1 VKVSLLL
8 KWFNSK
14 KWFEKLFLL
23 LLILRPIVEPYFY
36 IKESS
41 PLFSPLYW
49 IGILTFLISIY
60 GILTNRQIKS
70 KSDRMFMWWSVLVVT
85 NIFCLLFSTDFLNF
99 FIFGL
104 KLIYPVTIYF
114 FFRGFMKSKYDLYG
128 VMMVLLI
135 SSGIAGLWLIADI
148 LKIGFNLRLGSSFA
162 DVINYGVYANLALI
176 ISCYF
181 LLKFQLIK
189 KVLWRPNTFILVG
202 IFIISLL
209 TFYAIKHIASL
220 AVFVAILCTYV
231 FFLSQKKIGLFLVVI
246 GIIIVTFLLVGDR
259 FYEDVVNERIEKE
272 VQIVKGQRNQSQ
284 ALHGRMSRWQWLYKE
299 YKKSNIVG
307 QLFGYPLNLKYSNH
321 MIGITPHNDFL
332 RVLFFTGLFGLIFY
346 LSFLVRIIRKISLL
360 ATSEKFLAYASVFCF
375 LLYSI
380 STVPTFYPGFN
391 NFIFAIFA
399 FLSISHKETM
409 EVE

>member
-1 VKVSLLL
+1 MKVSLLL
-8 KWFNSK
+8 KWFKSK
-14 KWFEKLFLL
+14 KWFEQLFLL
-23 LLILRPIVEPYFY
+23 LLILRPVVEPYFY
-36 IKESS
+36 LKESS

-49 IGILTFLISIY
+49 IGILTFLISIF

-70 KSDRMFMWWSVLVVT
+70 QSDRMYLWWSVLVVV

-104 KLIYPVTIYF
+104 KLIYPVTIFF

-128 VMMVLLI
+128 VMMVLLF
-135 SSGIAGLWLIADI
+135 SSGIAGLWLIVDV

-176 ISCYF
+176 ITCYF

-189 KVLWRPNTFILVG
+189 KVLWRPKTFLLIG
-202 IFIISLL
+202 IFIISLV

-220 AVFVAILCTYV
+220 AVFVSILCTFV
-231 FFLSQKKIGLFLVVI
+231 FFLSQKKIGLFLVVF
-246 GIIIVTFLLVGDR
+246 GIFLVTFLIVGDR
-259 FYEDVVNERIEKE
+259 FYEDVVNDRIEKE
-272 VQIVKGQRNQSQ
+272 VQIVKGERAKSQ
-284 ALHGRMSRWQWLYKE
+284 ALHGRISRWEWLYKE
-299 YKKSNIVG
+299 YEKSNIAG
-307 QLFGYPLNLKYSNH
+307 QLFGYPLNLTYSNH

-346 LSFLVRIIRKISLL
+346 LSFLIGIIRKIRFL
-360 ATSEKFLAYASVFCF
+360 ASSEKFLAYASVFCF

-399 FLSISHKETM
+399 FLALPIQKIN
-409 EVE
+409 EVD